1 MSRGFVHEKRR
12 EPPRR
17 VVLKNVS
24 KVASCAAVIIMV
36 PETGDTPAVNR
47 RLTFAGPAS
56 ISLLIVTAGG
66 D

>member
-1 MSRGFVHEKRR
+1 MSRGVVHEKRR

-24 KVASCAAVIIMV
+24 KVASCAAVIIIV
-36 PETGDTPAVNR
+36 PDTGDTPAVKR
-47 RLTFAGPAS
+47 RRIFAGPAS
-56 ISLLIVTAGG
+56 ISLLMVTAGG